1 MLYFFDHM
9 VKPSA
14 PKKHLSH
21 NSCAIYAKNK
31 VLFLL
36 WIYDSA
42 SRFCYDTYTFIGYEL
57 LMTVTIKKQTIA
69 KSSISKKQQLI
80 IQAALKV
87 FSLYGLTGASMEQ
100 IAQEADMSKSNLFYY
115 FDSKDELYTAVLS
128 HVLTEWLAPLNDIQ
142 LEQEPAQALSHY
154 IDVKYQL
161 SKKMPEASK
170 LYALEII
177 QGAPHLTKILKGP
190 LKTLVKEKTEIIDAW
205 IAAGKLKPIS
215 AMHLIFHIW
224 AVTQHYSDF
233 AAQVE
238 AVSGKSLSNKV
249 FAHDAKA
256 TTLQLL
262 VESLVIKKEET
273 VA

>member
-1 MLYFFDHM
+1 
-9 VKPSA
+9 
-14 PKKHLSH
+14 
-21 NSCAIYAKNK
+21 
-31 VLFLL
+31 
-36 WIYDSA
+36 
-42 SRFCYDTYTFIGYEL
+42 
-57 LMTVTIKKQTIA
+57 MTVTIKKQTIA

-100 IAQEADMSKSNLFYY
+100 ISQEADMSKSNLFYY

-190 LKTLVKEKTEIIDAW
+190 LKALVKEKVAVIDAW

-233 AAQVE
+233 ATQVE

-249 FAHDAKA
+249 FAQDAKA

-262 VESLVIKKEET
+262 VESLVIKDGT
-273 VA
+273 AV

>member
-1 MLYFFDHM
+1 
-9 VKPSA
+9 
-14 PKKHLSH
+14 
-21 NSCAIYAKNK
+21 
-31 VLFLL
+31 
-36 WIYDSA
+36 
-42 SRFCYDTYTFIGYEL
+42 
-57 LMTVTIKKQTIA
+57 MTVTIKKQTIA

-190 LKTLVKEKTEIIDAW
+190 LKALVKEKTAIIDAW
-205 IAAGKLKPIS
+205 IAAGKMKPIS
-215 AMHLIFHIW
+215 ALHLIFHIW

-233 AAQVE
+233 AAQIE

-249 FAHDAKA
+249 FAQDAKA

-262 VESLVIKKEET
+262 VESLVIKEET

>member
-1 MLYFFDHM
+1 
-9 VKPSA
+9 
-14 PKKHLSH
+14 
-21 NSCAIYAKNK
+21 
-31 VLFLL
+31 
-36 WIYDSA
+36 
-42 SRFCYDTYTFIGYEL
+42 
-57 LMTVTIKKQTIA
+57 MTVTIKKQTIA

-190 LKTLVKEKTEIIDAW
+190 LKALVKEKVAVIDAW
-205 IAAGKLKPIS
+205 IAAGKMKPIS
-215 AMHLIFHIW
+215 ALHLIFHIW

-233 AAQVE
+233 AAQIE

-249 FAHDAKA
+249 FAQDAKA

-262 VESLVIKKEET
+262 VESLVIKEET